1 MTTIHLVRHGE
12 AVWNAEG
19 KYQGQ
24 ADSGLTDLGHEQAHR
39 AAAWLRAS
47 FPHVD
52 GVAHSDLPR
61 VRDTAAPFLTATG
74 HNPLVDAR
82 LREIDVG
89 SWAGRT
95 FEEIASAEPASVA
108 AAASGADVRR
118 GGGETFAEL
127 RRRVV
132 AALDEITASHP
143 PGATLVVF
151 THGGPIRVAT
161 AAALSLPAPGHYP
174 IGSPDNCSVTTL
186 AWNPGRLLAF
196 NQQTVGTRS
205 APSTTT
211 DQETRCP

>member
-24 ADSGLTDLGHEQAHR
+24 ADSGLTELGHEQAHS
-39 AAAWLRAS
+39 AAAWLRDS
-47 FPHVD
+47 FPRID
-52 GVAHSDLPR
+52 GVACSDLPR
-61 VRDTAAPFLTATG
+61 VRDTAAPFLTAIG
-74 HNPLVDAR
+74 HSPQVDSR

-95 FEEIASAEPASVA
+95 FEEVATAEPASVA
-108 AAASGADVRR
+108 AAARGEDVRR

-132 AALDEITASHP
+132 AALDELVASHQ

-161 AAALSLPAPGHYP
+161 AAALGVPIPGHHP

-186 AWNPGRLLAF
+186 AWNPRRLLAF
-196 NQQTVGTRS
+196 NQQTIGTR
-205 APSTTT
+205 
-211 DQETRCP
+211 